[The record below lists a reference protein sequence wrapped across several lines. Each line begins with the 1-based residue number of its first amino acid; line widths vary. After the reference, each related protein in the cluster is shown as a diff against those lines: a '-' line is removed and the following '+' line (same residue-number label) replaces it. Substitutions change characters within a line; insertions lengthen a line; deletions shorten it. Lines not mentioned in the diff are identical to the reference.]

1 MKKQLQQRTRE
12 WMQLERKTL
21 EQRRQADDFYEQNL
35 LRLIEEDFLE
45 RNRNKL
51 YEQAEYFVMSV
62 GTSYEPIVLNLIL
75 FRPRHILFLYT
86 EKTGQILNAVEV
98 VEQKITEGKYSFV
111 LIPLI
116 FQYCMIF

>member
-1 MKKQLQQRTRE
+1 MKKQLQQRIRE

-62 GTSYEPIVLNLIL
+62 GTSYEPIV
-75 FRPRHILFLYT
+75 
-86 EKTGQILNAVEV
+86 
-98 VEQKITEGKYSFV
+98 
-111 LIPLI
+111 
-116 FQYCMIF
+116 

>member
-51 YEQAEYFVMSV
+51 
-62 GTSYEPIVLNLIL
+62 
-75 FRPRHILFLYT
+75 
-86 EKTGQILNAVEV
+86 
-98 VEQKITEGKYSFV
+98 
-111 LIPLI
+111 
-116 FQYCMIF
+116 